1 MNVKRS
7 CCNLHQTFLSIF
19 SSKCFIVS
27 GLTFRSL
34 IHFEF
39 IFVYGV
45 KKCSN
50 FIFFFFFFTHGC
62 PLFPAPFTEEAV
74 FSPLYI
80 FPFFVKDKVPLS
92 GWIYLWAFCLVLLIY
107 ISGFFANIIL
117 SWLLWLCSIVWSKE
131 GWFLQPLFFFVF
143 FFLFFSFLSN
153 ALANQGL
160 LCFHTTCNT
169 FHSSSVK
176 NTMVIW

>member
-1 MNVKRS
+1 MSLFLCTVLRS
-7 CCNLHQTFLSIF
+7 ALISI
-19 SSKCFIVS
+19 
-27 GLTFRSL
+27 
-34 IHFEF
+34 
-39 IFVYGV
+39 
-45 KKCSN
+45 
-50 FIFFFFFFTHGC
+50 FFFTHGC

-92 GWIYLWAFCLVLLIY
+92 GWIYFWAFYLVLLIY
-107 ISGFFANIIL
+107 ISGFFASMIL

-131 GWFLQPLFFFVF
+131 GWFLQPLFFF
-143 FFLFFSFLSN
+143 SPFLSN

-176 NTMVIW
+176 NTIGNLIGILDVTNKTYCTKEDAYKYIVY